1 MNQSEKPLTNR
12 CTRIEVELEKTD
24 QHNFPEFSFLS
35 LKNELEKATE
45 TEGTADVKDGTYLS
59 LFNSFGE
66 SDQYFGYLM
75 LLKMASA

>member
-1 MNQSEKPLTNR
+1 MNQSEKTLSNR

-45 TEGTADVKDGTYLS
+45 TEGATETPGGTIYS
-59 LFNSFGE
+59 
-66 SDQYFGYLM
+66 
-75 LLKMASA
+75 K

>member
-1 MNQSEKPLTNR
+1 MNQSEKTLSNR

-45 TEGTADVKDGTYLS
+45 TEGAAETPDGT
-59 LFNSFGE
+59 FNF
-66 SDQYFGYLM
+66 
-75 LLKMASA
+75 K